1 MTGGGAVP
9 LIWGRLEPP
18 ASRATASP
26 GDAGAGSRRD
36 PQAAH
41 HGRQPACF
49 ATPRIEPEGA
59 GLGTF

>member
-36 PQAAH
+36 PQAAPRATARVLRDPAYRAWG
-41 HGRQPACF
+41 GRLRYF
-49 ATPRIEPEGA
+49 
-59 GLGTF
+59 L